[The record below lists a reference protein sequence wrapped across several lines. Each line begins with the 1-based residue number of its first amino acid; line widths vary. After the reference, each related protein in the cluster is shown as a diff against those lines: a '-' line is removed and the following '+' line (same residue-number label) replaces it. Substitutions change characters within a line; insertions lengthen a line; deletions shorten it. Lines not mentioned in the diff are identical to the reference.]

1 MFIVHAAWLRRH
13 VRWILGAL
21 LIVLIPGFIMLFT
34 HTDSVD
40 SRGRQLP
47 KLRGKPIP
55 LGEFEQ
61 ARRAVLTEHL
71 INTGGQMPRTHD
83 FNERLFEEAVLR
95 VVLLRKAAEFGLRVT
110 DDEVVQYVRSLPAF
124 RNDQGMFDAQRYQQ
138 FLIQLNQNRIS
149 EAQFEQVIRQQIV
162 VRRLQELVATAA
174 KATPLEVQLSQ
185 QPLLEKVTIAY
196 VTFETG
202 DPNAVPEP
210 TDEEIAA
217 YYEQNKRRFVA
228 PEKRRV
234 RYVKVPVDPASQ
246 TISDDDVQ
254 RFYERNRQ
262 RWTNELAEVQQEIR
276 DALARSRAQ
285 RAAGD
290 RATEFAMQ
298 LVFKPDEPRPD
309 FAAVAARFQLTV
321 SETGWFTATN
331 GPPEIAN
338 GAEFVAAA
346 FALTPSVPF
355 SDPVPAADGYYVL
368 ELLERQPSEVMPL
381 SEARAAVVAQLLA
394 QRAREAAVQAGK
406 DALEKVR
413 EQIKAGKS
421 FLDACAALG
430 LTPTTAEPFTLM
442 QARTDIPGDQ
452 AVREASLRLP
462 EGGVSDFIPTA
473 NGGLFFAVLK
483 REPPSQ
489 EELEQQRPRMFA
501 TVLQQNREMIW
512 QAWLAQLWAEQQVD
526 LGPRPQPAPTSD
538 ES

>member
-34 HTDSVD
+34 HTDTVD
-40 SRGRQLP
+40 RRGRQLP

-61 ARRAVLTEHL
+61 ARQAVLAEHL
-71 INTGGQMPRTHD
+71 INTGGQIPRTRD
-83 FNERLFEEAVLR
+83 FNEQLLEEAVLR
-95 VVLLRKAAEFGLRVT
+95 VVLLRKANEFGLRVS
-110 DDEVVQYVRSLPAF
+110 DDEVVQYLRSLPVF
-124 RNDQGMFDAQRYQQ
+124 RNEQGVFDPQRYQQ

-149 EAQFEQVIRQQIV
+149 EAQFEQVIRQQIL

-196 VTFETG
+196 VTFDAPPPSSMPLPSE
-202 DPNAVPEP
+202 
-210 TDEEIAA
+210 EEIAA

-234 RYVKVPVDPASQ
+234 RYVKIPIDPTGQ
-246 TISDDDVQ
+246 TISDEDVQ

-262 RWTNELAEVQQEIR
+262 RWTNELTEVQQEIR
-276 DALARSRAQ
+276 DTLARSRAQ

-290 RATEFAMQ
+290 RATELAMQ

-309 FAAVAARFQLTV
+309 LAAVAARFQLSV
-321 SETGWFTATN
+321 RETDWFTATDALPQITN
-331 GPPEIAN
+331 STD
-338 GAEFVAAA
+338 FVAAA

-355 SDPVPAADGYYVL
+355 SDPVAADDGYYVI
-368 ELLERQPSEVMPL
+368 ELLERRPSEVMPL
-381 SEARAAVVAQLLA
+381 EEARETVIMQLRAQS
-394 QRAREAAVQAGK
+394 ARESAVAAGK
-406 DALEKVR
+406 EAVEKIR
-413 EQIKAGKS
+413 EQVRAGTS

-430 LTPTTAEPFTLM
+430 LTPVTAEPFTLM

-483 REPPSQ
+483 REPPTS

-501 TVLQQNREMIW
+501 TVLQQNRELIW
-512 QAWLAQLWAEQQVD
+512 QTWLSQLWNEQQVD
-526 LGPRPQPAPTSD
+526 LGPRPPPVPVSD